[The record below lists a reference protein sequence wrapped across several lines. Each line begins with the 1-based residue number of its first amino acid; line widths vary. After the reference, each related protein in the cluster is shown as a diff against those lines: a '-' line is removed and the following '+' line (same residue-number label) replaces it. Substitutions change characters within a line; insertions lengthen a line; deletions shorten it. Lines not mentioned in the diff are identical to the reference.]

1 MRTIRIIELTSYADK
16 FDNFNC
22 LQSASPA
29 YKMFRSIAVA
39 VLAVAAVS
47 AHDRSSRLTKPPLE
61 NSLDYLEHGLEQ
73 YLKETKYTATKWN
86 NGYIP
91 QQ

>member
-1 MRTIRIIELTSYADK
+1 MLG
-16 FDNFNC
+16 
-22 LQSASPA
+22 
-29 YKMFRSIAVA
+29 SIALA
-39 VLAVAAVS
+39 ALAVAGVS
-47 AHDRSSRLTKPPLE
+47 AHDRGSRLTKAPLS

-73 YLKETKYTATKWN
+73 YLKETQYTATKWN